1 MRNELRQISSK
12 LDDVLAKQ
20 SIEPVQPKEGKIKL
34 DRNLKISSIQKLIA
48 AIERE
53 IEILKNSASS
63 GSIESKLKLEE
74 ETATLRDKVKEV
86 LLKNKELQ
94 RQVDG
99 SSRKIEA
106 LSNLDEP
113 NDQKI
118 ILEELRTSKEKLKEI
133 DTKFQGELQR
143 SSMIKTK
150 IAELEKSLRDAGID
164 LNTIGQNKV
173 TRKSENVAVDQHQK
187 KRLEENLSELE
198 DNRKGVILSAK
209 KKAAEFEEEKR
220 IIREEMEKI
229 NKVLKEKEHDVKLK
243 EHEINDLKRT
253 LRNLQIKLSAVP
265 NIMIEGTK
273 EVKGKDKK
281 IGRKA
286 GKSEVREEDKPKEH
300 RVRKLSIHDETKKNR
315 NSSSES
321 SDNKKKHK
329 KKRSDSSGSSKKSN
343 KD

>member
-20 SIEPVQPKEGKIKL
+20 SIEPVQPKEGKLNI

-53 IEILKNSASS
+53 IEILRNSANS
-63 GSIESKLKLEE
+63 GTIEYKLKLEE
-74 ETATLRDKVKEV
+74 ETATLKEKVKEV
-86 LLKNKELQ
+86 LLKNKDLQ

-106 LSNLDEP
+106 LSNADEP

-143 SSMIKTK
+143 SSMIKAK
-150 IAELEKSLRDAGID
+150 ITELEKALRDAGID
-164 LNTIGQNKV
+164 LNTIGQNKPSK
-173 TRKSENVAVDQHQK
+173 KSENVAVDQRQK
-187 KRLEENLSELE
+187 QELE
-198 DNRKGVILSAK
+198 RNLAEAEKNRQGVILNAK
-209 KKAAEFEEEKR
+209 KKCAEFEEEKR
-220 IIREEMEKI
+220 IIKEEFEKANRE
-229 NKVLKEKEHDVKLK
+229 LKEKEHDIKLK

-253 LRNLQIKLSAVP
+253 LRNLQTKLNAMP
-265 NIMIEGTK
+265 NIMIESTK
-273 EVKGKDKK
+273 EIKGKDKK

-286 GKSEVREEDKPKEH
+286 GKSEVREEDKPKEL
-300 RVRKLSIHDETKKNR
+300 RVRQLSIHDESKKKR

-321 SDNKKKHK
+321 SDNKKKNKIK
-329 KKRSDSSGSSKKSN
+329 KSSSSSSKKSN
-343 KD
+343 ND